1 MGLSDVLRWLAL
13 LALGGLGVIAAVG
26 RRRNEARATRS
37 ALSAGTLLAL
47 ALQWGA
53 LLLHAAASQ
62 RLTGSYWRWTQGE
75 CWALTAWLVNAGVC
89 VVVWQMDW
97 RGRRAWASYCLACA
111 VLLAVALLMPLVLI

>member
-1 MGLSDVLRWLAL
+1 MNTALRTGA
-13 LALGGLGVIAAVG
+13 
-26 RRRNEARATRS
+26 
-37 ALSAGTLLAL
+37 LLAL

-89 VVVWQMDW
+89 VVVCQMGW
-97 RGRRAWASYCLACA
+97 RGRRAWAMYGLACA
-111 VLLAVALLMPLVLI
+111 VLLAVVLLMPLELI